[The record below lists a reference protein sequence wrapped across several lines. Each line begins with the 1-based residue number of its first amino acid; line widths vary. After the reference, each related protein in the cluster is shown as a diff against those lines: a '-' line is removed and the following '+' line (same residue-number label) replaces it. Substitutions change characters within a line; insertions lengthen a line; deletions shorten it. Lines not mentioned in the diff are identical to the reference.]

1 MLSPLCYTMGK
12 QVRGLFC
19 YQLLYRVSAVLVI
32 CEETSVFGIWTLCQG
47 LRPLFFSLMLLE
59 GVSMLMPKD
68 GVCKGEKMEL
78 CIWASARLC
87 LVCPPELLSDVHPF
101 IMKT

>member
-1 MLSPLCYTMGK
+1 MSVG
-12 QVRGLFC
+12 
-19 YQLLYRVSAVLVI
+19 LVI
-32 CEETSVFGIWTLCQG
+32 CEETSMSEIWNMCQR

-87 LVCPPELLSDVHPF
+87 LMCLPELLSEVHPF
-101 IMKT
+101 IMKTY